1 MLTRKFPWKSCY
13 TSHLS
18 FIDPKTF
25 LKKLFPPKRSLQNAQ
40 QNGELLEIACTVE
53 PRLYKN
59 WGEGGCIESVHI
71 NRVFVKRE
79 FYCTCKC
86 GVI

>member
-25 LKKLFPPKRSLQNAQ
+25 LKKLFPAKRSLQNAQ

-53 PRLYKN
+53 PR
-59 WGEGGCIESVHI
+59 
-71 NRVFVKRE
+71 
-79 FYCTCKC
+79 
-86 GVI
+86 